1 MKSRLAREA
10 STLLAKAAEKTIVV
24 NFIIADAKVRIG
36 LFVSGR
42 IITRLGDC
50 DTVEE
55 KMLCRRYA

>member
-36 LFVSGR
+36 LFVSESVVA
-42 IITRLGDC
+42 RLGDC
-50 DTVEE
+50 NTVEE
-55 KMLCRRYA
+55 KKLCRLHA